1 MADLMVPIDLAEVL
15 KFIRKDSFSI
25 KELLDQNFQLESL
38 VAAADYMRPELFE
51 NQTILDEIIGNVEYA
66 NATDED
72 FPFFCGRES
81 DSHDTKFVGG
91 YQILTCCTDYEEEIP
106 QDQED

>member
-1 MADLMVPIDLAEVL
+1 MQMQQM
-15 KFIRKDSFSI
+15 KTSH
-25 KELLDQNFQLESL
+25 
-38 VAAADYMRPELFE
+38 
-51 NQTILDEIIGNVEYA
+51 
-66 NATDED
+66 
-72 FPFFCGRES
+72 FCGRES